1 MKKSLLY
8 LAMSSTVLLAGCGAG
23 EEPFKEVP
31 RDENEVTTAKI
42 DKAGERQYMYIRSV
56 GKAPRY
62 AASIRGLS
70 QGDPKLVT
78 LTKSKNGIQVNQID
92 RDNIGLGH
100 DTRYPNKFNEAPI
113 LTIPGAYIDY
123 KCQED
128 KWRECINVE
137 EVNNDKDLKW
147 YDKRYF
153 VPDLAATK
161 IAEMGIN
168 DIFMFG
174 QCVTETEEPRLVRTE
189 GWKGYEFDLDSG
201 VINIEI
207 EHTYQASPSCLNKF
221 YRGSLDNLSFKTSE
235 FISIVAVD
243 LLASKDYKA
252 IPYSEDENGT
262 YGFFRTT
269 HTYRD
274 GTDSD
279 GVDGYVRSYMNR
291 FNPEKEQITY
301 YLSNNFYLDKN
312 KPYLDAANQT
322 ITALNIQNKLYQTG
336 FPELVLEQANDK
348 HHGDLRYSNI
358 TLFDEPLDNGL
369 AGYGPSAANP
379 LTGEIVSGRVNQYS
393 SNLKQGSVRYYRQV
407 RLDYNRGKL
416 DAKSATELTGVPYEA
431 VSIAVEPSVKVP
443 MQASEYQAP
452 GLQQEAQARVLSIE
466 PANEEFNSLV
476 SFDKETQDFWSENSM
491 MHVDNVF
498 AEGGKNRELPR
509 GIKGHRID
517 WKNPAFWVDGT
528 VGGKLIAFE
537 AIPVQLQDE
546 LTTKLAAQAFA
557 GTLSHEL
564 GHNFG
569 LRHNFAGS
577 RDAENAFTPAQ
588 LAQLNAAFAEAGY
601 PTLNAKADFAS
612 QMDYN
617 VNRFATLLQPY
628 DLAALRFGYAREVE
642 GDVIIENPTPEQQK
656 LIEEAE
662 KAKQEAIDN
671 QTLIKR
677 NFVSLKEEDEK
688 RRQELE
694 AGNIK
699 GDTQFGSLFNVAK
712 EHKLRSY
719 SFCTDGHV
727 TLNSNCN
734 RSDAGENLDDIA
746 QFYID
751 RYNDSYETNNLRHN
765 RQSLYEDHSL
775 SYTVRRKRQFDEIR
789 QFVEDVSFL
798 EDIFSLPENF
808 FASDC
813 KAKADAGT
821 DAWYCANQRAMNKSA
836 DFFLKLM
843 GENDATVDVTF
854 KFKSDD
860 SVGLRQSYNFAELLK
875 EYRFKQS
882 SMNNKFEPGDVIA
895 RFSDSPE
902 ALKELILQSKISEA
916 YRDRLYP
923 EVTFSGRLLNGMKT
937 PASSPNHPYVNE
949 RDVLGVWPDKLLA
962 VRALVSRTTARST
975 TSRGYKA
982 LADLPQIKPIFTD
995 MLCKMTM
1002 GEGPG
1007 LVSGGKAL
1015 FVGDCGAS
1023 GKLDEY
1029 LPYFVDFADQ
1039 SVEPLPNYDR
1049 SVSRY
1054 LGFDT
1059 VNGQPK
1065 GKSNLLEL
1073 ILRQVVL
1080 ASVDSDYQGEEKARV
1095 WREHVGIHLA
1105 NPGLD
1110 TQAEI
1115 ALNGRVYA
1123 ATSENVLALGLI
1135 KRINEINAFIEANPD
1150 VMAVKLSNGTVGE
1163 ILNKQLTRDRR
1174 VMTYLPV
1181 LDN

>member
-1 MKKSLLY
+1 MKRSLLY

-62 AASIRGLS
+62 AASIRGFS

-92 RDNIGLGH
+92 RDTIGLGH
-100 DTRYPNKFNEAPI
+100 DSRYPDKYNEAPV

-128 KWRECINVE
+128 KWRECINIE
-137 EVNNDKDLKW
+137 EVNDDKDLKW

-153 VPDLAATK
+153 VPDLAAAK
-161 IAEMGIN
+161 IAELGIN
-168 DIFMFG
+168 DLFMFG
-174 QCVTETEEPRLVRTE
+174 QCVTETEAPRLVRSE
-189 GWKGYEFDLDSG
+189 GWKGYEFDLDKG

-207 EHTYQASPSCLNKF
+207 EHTYQAAPNCLNEF

-243 LLASKDYKA
+243 ELASEDYEA

-274 GTDSD
+274 ATDNS

-291 FNPEKEQITY
+291 FNPKKDEVIY
-301 YLSNNFYLDKN
+301 YLSNNFFLEKN

-322 ITALNIQNKLYQTG
+322 ITALNIQNKLYKTG
-336 FPELVLEQANDK
+336 FPTLKLEQANDK

-416 DAKSATELTGVPYEA
+416 DAASATELTGVPYGQVVA
-431 VSIAVEPSVKVP
+431 PVKPSDSLVVE
-443 MQASEYQAP
+443 ASEYAKP
-452 GLQQEAQARVLSIE
+452 ALQVEAKSRSLPLK
-466 PANEEFNSLV
+466 PANDEFNSLV
-476 SFDKETQDFWSENSM
+476 SFDQETQDYWSENSM
-491 MHVDNVF
+491 MHVDTVF

-517 WKNPAFWVDGT
+517 WKNPLLWVDGN

-537 AIPVQLQDE
+537 DIPVKLQDT
-546 LTTKLAAQAFA
+546 LTTQLAAQAFA

-577 RDAENAFTPAQ
+577 RDSDNAFTPAQ
-588 LAQLNAAFAEAGY
+588 LNQMNAAFAEAGY
-601 PTLNAKADFAS
+601 PSLNAKADFAS

-642 GDVIIENPTPEQQK
+642 GTSNDPQVVK
-656 LIEEAE
+656 LAEESAA
-662 KAKQEAIDN
+662 KAKAEGKLVERSFI
-671 QTLIKR
+671 
-677 NFVSLKEEDEK
+677 SLKDEDAK
-688 RRQELE
+688 RRQELTE
-694 AGNIK
+694 GNIK
-699 GDTQFGSLFNVAK
+699 GSTEFGSLFNIAK
-712 EHKLRSY
+712 DHNLRSY

-808 FASDC
+808 FATDC

-836 DFFLKLM
+836 DSFLKLM

-875 EYRFKQS
+875 EYRFKNS
-882 SMNNKFEPGDVIA
+882 DMATKFEPGEVIA

-902 ALKELILQSKISEA
+902 ALKELILQSKISAA
-916 YRDRLYP
+916 YRDKLYP
-923 EVTFSGRLLNGMKT
+923 EVIFSGRLLNGMKT

-982 LADLPQIKPIFTD
+982 LADLPQVKPVFTD

-1002 GEGPG
+1002 GDGPG
-1007 LVSGGKAL
+1007 LSVGGKPL
-1015 FVGDCGAS
+1015 FAEACGAS
-1023 GKLDEY
+1023 GKLAEY

-1049 SVSRY
+1049 NVSRY
-1054 LGFDT
+1054 LGFNT

-1073 ILRQVVL
+1073 ILRQVAL
-1080 ASVDSDYQGEEKARV
+1080 ASVDSDYQGEEKARL
-1095 WREHVGIHLA
+1095 WREHVGVHLSA
-1105 NPGLD
+1105 PALD
-1110 TQAEI
+1110 VKSE
-1115 ALNGRVYA
+1115 LSVNGRIYA
-1123 ATSENVLALGLI
+1123 ATSENVLALNLI
-1135 KRINEINAFIEANPD
+1135 KRINEVDAFIADASAETLAI
-1150 VMAVKLSNGTVGE
+1150 KLSNGTVGE
-1163 ILNKQLTRDRR
+1163 ILNAQLARDRR